1 MSLKDGRCVAR
12 PLQNLGSTCFVNCV
26 LQALA
31 HAPELCM
38 AVDAQPHSSVCPI
51 AAENA
56 ATSSLALSIPA
67 KVNGKRAGAPSSNS
81 SASSGASDDDPAIG
95 SRRSSRGKSKGS
107 AAAPGG
113 RKSPSSDQDSNRSSS
128 NSRQRKYC
136 VLCELESHFKAVHD
150 LNRRDKALAPSTFVN
165 GFFEHVAPWF
175 KLGVQE
181 DAHEFLRLLIDAM
194 QKSCQQ
200 ARLQDNPQD
209 DAGAGAFT
217 GNTNDDDNNNSAAP
231 PVPSIS
237 ISSGTVSKDDK
248 EYPFSLFR
256 GMVESVRHVTLLCSD
271 VELYASISHTSPFDA
286 LVQTPESHLRRLP
299 SIKLNSGSH

>member
-107 AAAPGG
+107 AAPGG
-113 RKSPSSDQDSNRSSS
+113 RKSPASDQDSNRSSN

-150 LNRRDKALAPSTFVN
+150 LNRRDKALAPSMFVN

-209 DAGAGAFT
+209 DAGACASAAEAS
-217 GNTNDDDNNNSAAP
+217 GNTHDDDNNSSAAP

-256 GMVESVRHVTLLCSD
+256 GMVESVRHVTLRCSD
-271 VELYASISHTSPFDA
+271 VELYASISHTYRS
-286 LVQTPESHLRRLP
+286 
-299 SIKLNSGSH
+299 

>member
-56 ATSSLALSIPA
+56 AAFSSMSVSNPS
-67 KVNGKRAGAPSSNS
+67 KGNGNRSGAPSSNS
-81 SASSGASDDDPAIG
+81 SASSGASDDDPAVG
-95 SRRSSRGKSKGS
+95 SRRSSRGKSKAGT
-107 AAAPGG
+107 AVPGG
-113 RKSPSSDQDSNRSSS
+113 RKSPSSDQDSNRSS

-150 LNRRDKALAPSTFVN
+150 ANRRDKALAPSTFVN

-209 DAGAGAFT
+209 DAAAGAST
-217 GNTNDDDNNNSAAP
+217 AAAPEGASGGDAAP

-256 GMVESVRHVTLLCSD
+256 GMVESVRNSAFVCELCKQT
-271 VELYASISHTSPFDA
+271 TSSLTQVCLDA
-286 LVQTPESHLRRLP
+286 CRMFSESRLCRLSSVQ
-299 SIKLNSGSH
+299 LNS